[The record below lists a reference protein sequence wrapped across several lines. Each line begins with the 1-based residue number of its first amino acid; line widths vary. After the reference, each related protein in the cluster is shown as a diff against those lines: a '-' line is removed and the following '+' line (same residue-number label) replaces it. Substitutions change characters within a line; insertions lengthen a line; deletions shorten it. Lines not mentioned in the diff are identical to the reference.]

1 MKTKII
7 SVMLVMILIITSY
20 LPVSVIQA
28 SEIDSRASMDNGV
41 KIKSF
46 YSDGY
51 TSAAITEDG
60 ELYCW
65 GNNSVG
71 TVGNGTF
78 INQLT
83 PVKILEDVREVF
95 LSSGTSIAITTNGD
109 LYCWGFN
116 IWGQVGNGTTI
127 NQSTPIKILK
137 NVMVFDADGSTF
149 SAITTNR

>member
-1 MKTKII
+1 MNKKYKILSVILIMMLFITSNI
-7 SVMLVMILIITSY
+7 SVAIV
-20 LPVSVIQA
+20 QA
-28 SEIDSRASMDNGV
+28 SGIESRANICDGV

-109 LYCWGFN
+109 LY
-116 IWGQVGNGTTI
+116 
-127 NQSTPIKILK
+127 
-137 NVMVFDADGSTF
+137 
-149 SAITTNR
+149 